1 VCGAP
6 TLAPTGA
13 RKAIV
18 RSRLALVKLLAA
30 IACSGCSLALDFDST
45 SKEPVKPQP
54 TFCGEHSTP
63 PAIFCDDFDAAPL
76 DMKWPNLDVMNGE
89 ATNDTGAATSAP
101 NSLLS
106 VADPVGVT
114 GKVRAVSTVG
124 FLELS
129 STKVGLRISFN
140 MRVDQFDSA
149 IGAKTNVFD
158 FLYGS
163 ITDFNQ
169 VLVVLQSTGSEV
181 LVMLAENPQKVG
193 DSNNLY
199 QQYGPF
205 PIRPLPGQWTKVAV
219 DIDILNPTG
228 AGNSVRFALD
238 DQMLLDTTL
247 LYPFK
252 GQTPR
257 LELGVG
263 WVDSEMMPSQTWAI
277 RYDDFLVEA
286 VAR

>member
-1 VCGAP
+1 M
-6 TLAPTGA
+6 
-13 RKAIV
+13 
-18 RSRLALVKLLAA
+18 RSRSALVKLLAA

-45 SKEPVKPQP
+45 SKQPVKPQP

-63 PAIFCDDFDAAPL
+63 PAIFCDDFDAEPL
-76 DMKWPNLDVMNGE
+76 GTKWLKVERVNGE

-181 LVMLAENPQKVG
+181 SVTLAENPQKPPEP
-193 DSNNLY
+193 NNLY
-199 QQYGPF
+199 QEYGPF
-205 PIRPLPGQWTKVAV
+205 PVRPVQGQWMKVAL
-219 DIDILNPTG
+219 DIDILNPIG
-228 AGNSVRFALD
+228 PGNSVRFALD
-238 DQMLLDTTL
+238 DQMQLDTAL

-263 WVDSEMMPSQTWAI
+263 WVDSEAMPSQTWAI